1 MLFKKL
7 SLMLAS
13 VAALCV
19 GSAEAQTPI
28 TTTRVAAGLSSPVGV
43 THVPGDTA
51 RLFIIEQGSAG
62 TARIKILNLA
72 TNTVNA
78 TPFLT
83 ISGIST
89 GGERGLLGLAFHPN
103 YAQNGKFYVYV
114 SASASSNAVRSY
126 TVSAADPNLADAA
139 SVQTL
144 LTMADPF
151 SNHNGGWIGFG
162 PDGFLYIAT
171 GDGGSANDPNG
182 AGQNNNQL
190 LGKMLR
196 INVNVDD
203 FPADAA
209 RNYGIP
215 AGNPFAAGGGSAE
228 IWLTGLR
235 NPWRN
240 DFDNLTGDLY
250 IGDVGQNAVEEISF
264 APAGVGGL
272 NYGWRCMEG
281 TSCTGLTGC
290 TCNAPT
296 LRLPIQT
303 YSHSLGCSVT
313 GGVMYRGSDIC
324 DLSGTYF
331 YGDYCTSRI
340 WSFRYSGSG
349 AITNFQDRTTQLDP
363 VGTVAINSPTSFG
376 EDARGEMYIVDF
388 GGEIFKVVPASAPAD
403 CNGNGIGDLC
413 DIGSGTSQDSNGDS
427 VPDECQ
433 TTVTAYCFGD
443 GSGTACPCGNVGA
456 VGNGCPN
463 SVNAQGARLAT
474 TGVPSLASDTLTLV
488 GSGMANSSA
497 LYFQGTTRANG
508 GLGTTFGDGL
518 RCAAGS
524 VVRLGTRT
532 NSVGASSFPSIFDL
546 PLGFVVGTPGTRTYQ
561 VWYRNA
567 AVFCNAETFN
577 LTNGVEVVWVP

>member
-1 MLFKKL
+1 MLLKKL
-7 SLMLAS
+7 SLTL
-13 VAALCV
+13 AAL
-19 GSAEAQTPI
+19 SAAVLGTVQAQTPI
-28 TTTRVAAGLSSPVGV
+28 TTVRVAAGLSSPVGV
-43 THVPGDTA
+43 AHVPGDTN

-62 TARIKILNLA
+62 TSRIKILDLA
-72 TNTVNA
+72 TNTVLAN
-78 TPFLT
+78 PFLT
-83 ISGIST
+83 ITGIST

-114 SASASSNAVRSY
+114 SSTAAANAVRSY
-126 TVSAADPNLADAA
+126 NVSSTDPNLADAA

-162 PDGFLYIAT
+162 PDGYLYIAT

-182 AGQNNNQL
+182 NGQNNNQL

-196 INVNVDD
+196 INVDTDD
-203 FPADAA
+203 FPADPA

-215 AGNPFAAGGGSAE
+215 AGNPFAAGGGSPE

-264 APAGVGGL
+264 APAGQGGI

-303 YSHSLGCSVT
+303 YSHGLGCSVT

-324 DLSGTYF
+324 DLNGTYF

-340 WSFRYSGSG
+340 WSFKYNGTG
-349 AITNFQDRTTQLDP
+349 TITNFTDRTVQLDP
-363 VGTVAINSPTSFG
+363 AGTLAINSPTSFG
-376 EDARGEMYIVDF
+376 EDARGEMYIVDY
-388 GGEIFKVVPASAPAD
+388 GGEVFKLVPLSAPAD
-403 CNGNGIGDLC
+403 CNGNGVGDIC
-413 DIGSGTSQDSNGDS
+413 DIGAGTSVDTNGDS
-427 VPDECQ
+427 IPDECQ
-433 TTVTAYCFGD
+433 TTVTPYCFGD
-443 GSGTACPCGNVGA
+443 GSGTACPCGNVGTA
-456 VGNGCPN
+456 GNGCPN
-463 SVNAQGARLAT
+463 SVNAQGARLSF
-474 TGVPSLASDTLTLV
+474 TGVPSLSTDSFVLQ

-508 GLGTTFGDGL
+508 GLGTVFGDGL
-518 RCAAGS
+518 RCAAGA
-524 VVRLGTRT
+524 VIRLGTRT
-532 NSVGASSFPSIFDL
+532 NASGASSFPSIFDL
-546 PLGFVVGTPGTRTYQ
+546 PISFSVGAVGTRTYQ

-567 AVFCNAETFN
+567 AAFCNAETFN
-577 LTNGVEVVWVP
+577 LTNGIEVVWIP